1 MPHEGGVDRADGVIR
16 VAAAMDSIAAD
27 EVATAAGEDDA
38 VTVLR
43 TGPTGIDR
51 YEPLVM
57 ATIDG
62 ETAFHASVDAPE
74 AIEIASMAA
83 RGELRHE
90 TAVAVAT
97 HGADRRGLPQ
107 PDRGPLS
114 VGERRVLTHCGWM
127 PPLDGDRREIVAERG
142 STPEVSGLEGRG
154 RGDAAPDVSDTWAR
168 VRDTE
173 GEPVVVVNAN
183 DAYREQRADRLLLE
197 SDPIS
202 VIDGAAMACQATGAS
217 EAVFYLNEGD
227 EWLHGHLER
236 AIEAVSERLSVSLQ
250 IVGGPDRYL
259 AGEPTPALE
268 SLEGADRLEPRLQPP
283 TPAEYGLF
291 GRPTAVHTP
300 RTLAQVRAM
309 AANES
314 VGVADGGTRLFSV
327 FGDVVSK
334 AVVEIGSETEL
345 AALTDAVELR
355 GEFKFAV
362 VGGMF
367 GGITERLDV
376 ATTSEAMVDAG
387 LGLDGVV
394 ELCSDER
401 CVLATVGDRAR
412 FASEKNAG
420 RCVPGREGTAQLTT
434 MLREVYDGEF
444 EPEMVRELGRVMR
457 RSANCEIGRDAAR
470 PALTGIEQFEHEFR
484 AHADGRCVAGSC
496 GRE

>member
-1 MPHEGGVDRADGVIR
+1 MPHEGGDDSADGVIR

-27 EVATAAGEDDA
+27 EVATAADEADA

-62 ETAFHASVDAPE
+62 ETAFHASVDTTE
-74 AIEIASMAA
+74 AVEIASMAA

-114 VGERRVLTHCGWM
+114 VGVRRVLTRCGWL

-142 STPEVSGLEGRG
+142 SAPEVQGLEGRG
-154 RGDAAPDVSDTWAR
+154 RGDAAPDVGDTWAR

-173 GEPVVVVNAN
+173 GDPVVVVNAN

-227 EWLHGHLER
+227 EWLHGHLEQ
-236 AIEAVSERLSVSLQ
+236 AIEAVSGRLSVSLQ

-291 GRPTAVHTP
+291 GRPTAIHTP
-300 RTLAQVRAM
+300 RTLAQVRAI
-309 AANES
+309 AAADDMS
-314 VGVADGGTRLFSV
+314 VADGGTRLFSV
-327 FGDVVSK
+327 FGDVVSR
-334 AVVEIGSETEL
+334 AVVEVGGETEL
-345 AALTDAVELR
+345 AALTDAVDLR
-355 GEFKFAV
+355 GAFKFAV

-367 GGITERLDV
+367 GGITDRLDV
-376 ATTSEAMVDAG
+376 ATTGEAMVDAG
-387 LGLDGVV
+387 LGLDGIV

-434 MLREVYDGEF
+434 MLREVYEGEF
-444 EPEMVRELGRVMR
+444 QPEMVRELGRVMR

-484 AHADGRCVAGSC
+484 AHATGRCVAGSC

>member
-90 TAVAVAT
+90 TAVVVAT

>member
-90 TAVAVAT
+90 TAVVVAT

-376 ATTSEAMVDAG
+376 ATTSVAMVDAG

>member
-90 TAVAVAT
+90 TAVVVAT

-309 AANES
+309 AANDGM
-314 VGVADGGTRLFSV
+314 GVADGGTRLFSV

-376 ATTSEAMVDAG
+376 ATTSVAMVDAG

>member
-90 TAVAVAT
+90 TAVVVAT

-154 RGDAAPDVSDTWAR
+154 RGDAALDVSDTWAR

-173 GEPVVVVNAN
+173 GDPVVVVNAN

>member
-97 HGADRRGLPQ
+97 HGAGRQGLPQ